1 MNEWFVNEDKSITFY
16 DAQQFTDFATG
27 LSRTQLKSENENETV
42 TIKMYEHKAHLGE
55 KVPKLSPQV
64 NGYDVSLKS
73 PKSRYSTQFI
83 MPLGRRLRV
92 PVTNEKTKK
101 VTNEFS
107 QTQDQVEILVGLQ
120 EAPEL
125 EEAPEVEEALVTT
138 EVTTETTSPVVETV
152 PSV

>member
-16 DAQQFTDFATG
+16 DAQQFTDFSTG

-42 TIKMYEHKAHLGE
+42 TVKMYEHKANLGD
-55 KVPKLSPQV
+55 KVPKVSTQV
-64 NGYDVSLKS
+64 AGYDVSLKS

-92 PVTNEKTKK
+92 SVTNEKTKK
-101 VTNEFS
+101 VTNEFA
-107 QTQDQVEILVGLQ
+107 QTQDQVEIIVGLQ
-120 EAPEL
+120 EAPE
-125 EEAPEVEEALVTT
+125 VEETVEVTT
-138 EVTTETTSPVVETV
+138 VVTTETTTPVVETV